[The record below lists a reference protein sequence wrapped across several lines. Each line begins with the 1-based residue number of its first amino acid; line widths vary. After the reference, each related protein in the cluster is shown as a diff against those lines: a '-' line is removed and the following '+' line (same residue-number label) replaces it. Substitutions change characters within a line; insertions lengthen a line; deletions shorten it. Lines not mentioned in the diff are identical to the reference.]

1 MRRTLAVLVAT
12 LTATLPAC
20 AVDDEIETG
29 EVELPEGDD
38 EGKADAASELTVRA
52 GETTL
57 WVDRAILRDT
67 REGADGLV
75 LRGRTSRNLT
85 DGFAFVFDD
94 PYGAFAIRSAR
105 TFEVRWTT
113 SELASLLV
121 GVDQFVR
128 LQFVHSSTRPDA
140 LAARV
145 VARARMTAFS
155 GTGAYL
161 FTNVAPVLSGG
172 RTVMRVQGSSTSDL
186 LEVTA
191 AVGATAMD
199 AVAITGPRHFQI
211 DLPVDTA
218 IALAGSSTA
227 ELAVTTRTATGTRT
241 KRGKLV
247 LEVKKL
253 GLTTGD
259 PYEVWPRP
267 EPTGIAVT
275 RADADAAI
283 AAAEPALVALRSDG
297 TGLVGTARTDALVEG
312 ARREIAAR
320 VAARVGTSYPDAAQ
334 RDAALAAAVAGALDD
349 AYAFPLAHVPALT
362 PLASDAARNREIAA
376 DALLAHLATLDLLP
390 TEFGRSYVELC
401 RRFRARHVASIRAFR
416 LELEPE
422 SNATTWIYIGNWL
435 DPYVEVSVAKA
446 TGAATGVYF
455 EID

>member
-1 MRRTLAVLVAT
+1 MRTISVLLAALLA
-12 LTATLPAC
+12 LPAC
-20 AVDDEIETG
+20 AVDDGLETG
-29 EVELPEGDD
+29 ETELPAGDD
-38 EGKADAASELTVRA
+38 EGKADGTTELTVRA

-128 LQFVHSSTRPDA
+128 LHFVHSSSRPDA

-145 VARARMTAFS
+145 VARLRTTAFS

-161 FTNVAPVLSGG
+161 FTEVAPVMSGG

-191 AVGATAMD
+191 AVGATTID
-199 AVAITGPRHFQI
+199 GVAITDPRHFQI

-218 IALAGSSTA
+218 ITLAGSA
-227 ELAVTTRTATGTRT
+227 AADLAVTTRTAAGTRT
-241 KRGKLV
+241 KRGKLA

-253 GLTTGD
+253 GMTTGD

-267 EPTGIAVT
+267 EVTGVTAT
-275 RADADAAI
+275 RADGNAAI
-283 AAAEPALVALRSDG
+283 AAAEPALIALRADG
-297 TGLVGTARTDALVEG
+297 VGLVGAARTDALVAG
-312 ARREIAAR
+312 ARRILESR
-320 VAARVGTSYPDAAQ
+320 VTALVGTSYPDAAQ
-334 RDAALAAAVAGALDD
+334 RDAALAAAVTAAIDD
-349 AYAFPLAHVPALT
+349 AYAFPLAHVPT
-362 PLASDAARNREIAA
+362 LAPMAGNTARHRELAA
-376 DALLAHLATLDLLP
+376 DALLAHLAGLDLVH
-390 TEFGRSYVELC
+390 TELGRSYVELC
-401 RRFRARHVASIRAFR
+401 RQFRARHVASIRSFR
-416 LELEPE
+416 LEVAPE
-422 SNATTWIYIGNWL
+422 ESATAYIYIGNWL
-435 DPYVEVSVAKA
+435 DPYVEVSVARDTGVA
-446 TGAATGVYF
+446 TSVYF